1 MTAIRV
7 QKYIALISVVLFAGK
22 VWAWYITGSVTI
34 LTDALESTVNV
45 IAGLIGLYSIILA
58 AKPRDINHPYGHGK
72 AEFVSSAV
80 EGALIFIAGVLIV
93 YEAGQKLLSPE
104 PLYELDTG
112 LYIIAAAGIVNYM
125 AGVFAV
131 RQGKKHKSVIVES
144 AGRHLQSDAY
154 STAAIVIGIILLMLT
169 DWLWLDSAVAMV
181 FAFVIM
187 FTGYKVVRKSISGIM
202 DEADVKKLQEVIDLL
217 QEHRKEDWIDLHNL
231 RVIEQGNR
239 MHVDAHLTL
248 PWYYDVQHAEQEIH
262 AMEDLIDEHFDNQ
275 IEIFVH
281 VDACQEYSC
290 RLCAK
295 HDCKVRQ
302 HAFEDQLCW
311 TIDNVWKDEKHG
323 KEQHQFSAS

>member
-7 QKYIALISVVLFAGK
+7 QKYIALVSIVLFIGK
-22 VWAWYITGSVTI
+22 IWAWYITGSVTI

-58 AKPRDINHPYGHGK
+58 SKPRDVNHPYGHGK

-80 EGALIFIAGVLIV
+80 EGSLIFIAGLLII

-104 PLYELDTG
+104 PLHQLDTG
-112 LYIIAAAGIVNYM
+112 LYIILGAGVVNYV
-125 AGVFAV
+125 AGVYAV
-131 RQGKKHKSVIVES
+131 RQGQKHKSVIVES
-144 AGRHLQSDAY
+144 AGRHLLSDAY
-154 STAAIVIGIILLMLT
+154 STAAILIGLVLLLLT
-169 DWLWLDSAVAMV
+169 DWVWLDSVVAIA

-217 QEHRKEDWIDLHNL
+217 QEHRQEDWIDLHNL

-239 MHVDAHLTL
+239 MHIDAHLTL
-248 PWYYDVQHAEQEIH
+248 PWYYDVKKAEEQIH
-262 AMEDLIDEHFDNQ
+262 AVEDLIDKNFDNQ
-275 IEIFVH
+275 VEIFIH

-290 RLCAK
+290 PLCAK
-295 HDCKVRQ
+295 HDCHVRQ
-302 HAFEDQLCW
+302 HPFNQQLKW
-311 TIDNVWKDEKHG
+311 TIENVWKDEKHG
-323 KEQHQFSAS
+323 KVQ